1 MDWTFIGNV
10 YHTLSHVLVTTYAEG
25 LPRNADTSPSE
36 GIESAAIAYAKR
48 VLKDISP
55 DSDIEYTSGYRK
67 GDMTYAYVRQTH
79 QANIIPF
86 APANIA
92 WKNDRVVAFGHSFEN
107 LSGWRLIARS
117 LTLLMNS
124 VDDSDSVATNAAS
137 IDSTAAIPLA
147 ERHAIGTHN
156 GHPPTVEYFKK
167 PDGHLA
173 LVHVIRIQKDDAQTW
188 HETFIDAHSGE
199 LLFLND
205 FVSHS
210 SYTVLPIPGAARPSN
225 GFKTLTDP
233 ADTTASPSGWHTVD
247 STTTETTDGNNCTA
261 TKGTKSYKTTKQSSA
276 TLNFEYAFN
285 ASTEPTEATNLKAAC
300 VNAFYVANTFHDFTY
315 RYGFTEDAFNFQE
328 YNFDRGGKEGD
339 GVRIR
344 VAAHPDV
351 TNTSWFVCSPDGT
364 PGDCVLFLYDMTK
377 PKRNSAFDNGIIIH
391 ELTHGLTG
399 RMTGGGTARCLLT
412 AEAQGLGEGWSDAM
426 ADWVSQSSAPIQDYV
441 YGAYATGDDAKGKR
455 RYPYS
460 TSGDKNPLRYSD
472 VEEYTKK
479 GKEDIHKIWIFT
491 SAMTNPDGTEGNI
504 MFLHLFIDSLALQPA
519 QPTFLFARQAWL
531 QADFNRYNGA
541 NQVLLWKA
549 LLVVVWVS
557 APLMTDWKQKVKAEL
572 LDTLSLKSQ
581 AIEFFD
587 GQGRES
593 LVIHSTSE
601 KALTWGPF
609 DNQMTVEL
617 TFYHD
622 EQEGYNWLPFSTI
635 IGDKM
640 SEFLAYDLQTAIS
653 VIPIDDGGHGF
664 QDYQNTTLTVNRMT
678 LF

>member
-1 MDWTFIGNV
+1 
-10 YHTLSHVLVTTYAEG
+10 
-25 LPRNADTSPSE
+25 
-36 GIESAAIAYAKR
+36 
-48 VLKDISP
+48 
-55 DSDIEYTSGYRK
+55 
-67 GDMTYAYVRQTH
+67 MTYAYVRQTH

-107 LSGWRLIARS
+107 LS
-117 LTLLMNS
+117 
-124 VDDSDSVATNAAS
+124 DDSDSVASNAAS

-276 TLNFEYAFN
+276 TLNFEYAFS

-351 TNTSWFVCSPDGT
+351 TNTSWFVYNLISLTICDR
-364 PGDCVLFLYDMTK
+364 FLYDMTK

-472 VEEYTKK
+472 VQEYTKK
-479 GKEDIHKIWIFT
+479 GKEDIHKIGEIWANILHNIHAALVEKYGFST

-549 LLVVVWVS
+549 FASRGLGVGATDEYVDGAKAYVESTLVPSHSKPIIVERE
-557 APLMTDWKQKVKAEL
+557 TEL
-572 LDTLSLKSQ
+572 PSGHVLYGQILSVNLNPQTIITISGV
-581 AIEFFD
+581 A
-587 GQGRES
+587 
-593 LVIHSTSE
+593 
-601 KALTWGPF
+601 PF
-609 DNQMTVEL
+609 DC
-617 TFYHD
+617 
-622 EQEGYNWLPFSTI
+622 P
-635 IGDKM
+635 
-640 SEFLAYDLQTAIS
+640 
-653 VIPIDDGGHGF
+653 
-664 QDYQNTTLTVNRMT
+664 
-678 LF
+678 